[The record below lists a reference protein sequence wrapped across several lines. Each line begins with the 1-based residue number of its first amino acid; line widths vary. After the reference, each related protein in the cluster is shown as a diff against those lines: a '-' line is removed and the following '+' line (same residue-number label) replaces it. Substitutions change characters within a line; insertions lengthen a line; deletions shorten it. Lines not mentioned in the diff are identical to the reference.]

1 MTALLPRQILSAVLA
16 ISARESRQK
25 ISYVKFIGS
34 MDKFLQT
41 VKPV

>member
-1 MTALLPRQILSAVLA
+1 MKELLLRQTLSAVLV

-34 MDKFLQT
+34 MDMFLQT